1 MDSKEFVRI
10 RHYLGKTQAQLAR
23 MLGVS
28 PKAVQSFEQ
37 GWRNI
42 PPHAERQLLFI
53 LYLKRQPEETGKQP
67 CWEAM
72 ECGDEQRLHCTA
84 WELRAGNLCWFTNG
98 TVCAGGAQPTWHQ
111 KMRLCRQC
119 KVFASLVPPVA

>member
-1 MDSKEFVRI
+1 MESQEFVRI
-10 RHYLGKTQAQLAR
+10 RRYLGKTQSQLAR

-42 PPHAERQLLFI
+42 PPHAERQVLFL
-53 LYLKRQPEETGKQP
+53 LYLKRQPEAAGQRP
-67 CWEAM
+67 CWEARG
-72 ECGDEQRLHCTA
+72 CGDEQRLQCTA

-98 TVCAGGAQPTWHQ
+98 TVC
-111 KMRLCRQC
+111 R
-119 KVFASLVPPVA
+119 

>member
-1 MDSKEFVRI
+1 MNSQEFVRI

-42 PPHAERQLLFI
+42 PPHAERQILFL
-53 LYLKRQPEETGKQP
+53 LYLKRQPEEADKKP
-67 CWEAM
+67 CWETM
-72 ECGDEQRLHCTA
+72 ECGDEQRQQCTA

-98 TVCAGGAQPTWHQ
+98 TVCTGAPQATWHQ

-119 KVFASLVPPVA
+119 EVFASLVPPVA